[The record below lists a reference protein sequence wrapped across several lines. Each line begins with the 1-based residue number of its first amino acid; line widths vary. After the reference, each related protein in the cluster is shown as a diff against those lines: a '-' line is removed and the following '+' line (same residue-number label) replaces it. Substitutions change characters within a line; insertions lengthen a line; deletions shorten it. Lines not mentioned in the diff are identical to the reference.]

1 MLNIIL
7 TLFISLLCL
16 QPLHASNESTVI
28 TAAQYNHANE
38 AKIKELESII
48 TTQQGALKELNEKYS
63 TLLNKLESD
72 QNKESNFNF
81 AIWVTILLGCV
92 TIIITVLGV
101 VVALI
106 SIFGYKKIKDS
117 AQLIAEEK
125 SKEIASQIAEDEVNK
140 QLHGITI
147 TEIARL
153 IDDGKLTPQIQSV
166 VDMLLRNNSYKEGSS
181 GFDIYPEF
189 DAELNNE

>member
-28 TAAQYNHANE
+28 TAQYNHANE

-48 TTQQGALKELNEKYS
+48 TTQQGSLKELNEKYS

-117 AQLIAEEK
+117 AQSIAEEK
-125 SKEIASQIAEDEVNK
+125 SKEVASQIAEDEVNK

-189 DAELNNE
+189 DVELNNE

>member
-1 MLNIIL
+1 MG
-7 TLFISLLCL
+7 FSGRL
-16 QPLHASNESTVI
+16 Q
-28 TAAQYNHANE
+28 
-38 AKIKELESII
+38 IKELESII

-117 AQLIAEEK
+117 AQSIAEEK
-125 SKEIASQIAEDEVNK
+125 SKEVASQIAEDEVNK

-189 DAELNNE
+189 DVELNNE

>member
-28 TAAQYNHANE
+28 TAQYNHINE

-48 TTQQGALKELNEKYS
+48 TTQQRALKGLNEKYS
-63 TLLNKLESD
+63 TLLNKLEND

-117 AQLIAEEK
+117 AQSIAEEK
-125 SKEIASQIAEDEVNK
+125 SKEVASQIAEDEVNK

-189 DAELNNE
+189 DVELNNE

>member
-1 MLNIIL
+1 MFNIIL

-16 QPLHASNESTVI
+16 QPLHAANESTII
-28 TAAQYNHANE
+28 TAQYNHANE

-48 TTQQGALKELNEKYS
+48 TTQQGSLKELNEKYS

-117 AQLIAEEK
+117 AQSIAEEK
-125 SKEIASQIAEDEVNK
+125 SKEVASQIAEDEVNK

-153 IDDGKLTPQIQSV
+153 IDEEMDLEKAI
-166 VDMLLRNNSYKEGSS
+166 KEIRAINKEYTE
-181 GFDIYPEF
+181 IYERVINGT
-189 DAELNNE
+189 E

>member
-1 MLNIIL
+1 MFNIIL

-16 QPLHASNESTVI
+16 QPLHAANESTII
-28 TAAQYNHANE
+28 TAQYNQANE
-38 AKIKELESII
+38 AKIKELESVI
-48 TTQQGALKELNEKYS
+48 TTQQGSLKELNEKYS
-63 TLLNKLESD
+63 TLLNELESD

-117 AQLIAEEK
+117 AQSIAEEK
-125 SKEIASQIAEDEVNK
+125 SKEVASQIAEDEVNK

-166 VDMLLRNNSYKEGSS
+166 VDMLLRTNSYKEGSS

>member
-1 MLNIIL
+1 MFNIIL

-16 QPLHASNESTVI
+16 QPLHAANESTII
-28 TAAQYNHANE
+28 TAQYDQANQ
-38 AKIKELESII
+38 AKIKELESVI
-48 TTQQGALKELNEKYS
+48 TTQQASLKELNEKYS

-117 AQLIAEEK
+117 AQSIAEEK
-125 SKEIASQIAEDEVNK
+125 SKEVAGQIAEDEVNK

-153 IDDGKLTPQIQSV
+153 IDEGKLTPQIQSV
-166 VDMLLRNNSYKEGSS
+166 VDMLLRTNSYKEGSS

>member
-1 MLNIIL
+1 MFNIIL

-16 QPLHASNESTVI
+16 QPLHAANESTII
-28 TAAQYNHANE
+28 TVQYDQANQ
-38 AKIKELESII
+38 ANIKELQSII
-48 TTQQGALKELNEKYS
+48 TTQQEALKELNEKYS

-72 QNKESNFNF
+72 QNNKESNFNF

-125 SKEIASQIAEDEVNK
+125 SKEVASQIAKDEVNK

-147 TEIARL
+147 IEIARL

-166 VDMLLRNNSYKEGSS
+166 VDMLLRTNSYKEGSS

>member
-28 TAAQYNHANE
+28 TAAQDNHANE

-117 AQLIAEEK
+117 AQSIAEEK
-125 SKEIASQIAEDEVNK
+125 SKEVASQIAEDEVNK
-140 QLHGITI
+140 
-147 TEIARL
+147 
-153 IDDGKLTPQIQSV
+153 
-166 VDMLLRNNSYKEGSS
+166 
-181 GFDIYPEF
+181 
-189 DAELNNE
+189 

>member
-1 MLNIIL
+1 MFNIIL
-7 TLFISLLCL
+7 TLIISLLCL
-16 QPLHASNESTVI
+16 QPLHAANGSTIISDKYDQV
-28 TAAQYNHANE
+28 NE
-38 AKIKELESII
+38 AKIKELESVI
-48 TTQQGALKELNEKYS
+48 TTQQGYLEELNKKYS
-63 TLLNKLESD
+63 NLLNKLESD

-117 AQLIAEEK
+117 AQSIAEEK
-125 SKEIASQIAEDEVNK
+125 SKVIASQIAKDEVNK

-153 IDDGKLTPQIQSV
+153 IDEGELTPQIQSV
-166 VDMLLRNNSYKEGSS
+166 VDMLLRTNSYKEGSS
-181 GFDIYPEF
+181 GFDIFPEF
-189 DAELNNE
+189 DAEVNNE

>member
-1 MLNIIL
+1 MFNIIL

-28 TAAQYNHANE
+28 TAQYNQANE

-48 TTQQGALKELNEKYS
+48 TTQQGSLKELNEKYS
-63 TLLNKLESD
+63 TLLNKLESN

-101 VVALI
+101 VLALI
-106 SIFGYKKIKDS
+106 SIFGYKKIKDT
-117 AQLIAEEK
+117 AQSIAEEK
-125 SKEIASQIAEDEVNK
+125 SKEVASQIAEDEVNK

-147 TEIARL
+147 AEIARL

-189 DAELNNE
+189 DEELNNE

>member
-1 MLNIIL
+1 MFNIIL

-16 QPLHASNESTVI
+16 QPLHAANESTII
-28 TAAQYNHANE
+28 TAQYDQANQ
-38 AKIKELESII
+38 AKIKELESVI
-48 TTQQGALKELNEKYS
+48 TTQQESLKELNEKYS

-117 AQLIAEEK
+117 AQSIAEEK
-125 SKEIASQIAEDEVNK
+125 SKEVAGQIAEDEVNK

-153 IDDGKLTPQIQSV
+153 IDEGKLTPQIQSV
-166 VDMLLRNNSYKEGSS
+166 VDMLLRTNSYKEGSS